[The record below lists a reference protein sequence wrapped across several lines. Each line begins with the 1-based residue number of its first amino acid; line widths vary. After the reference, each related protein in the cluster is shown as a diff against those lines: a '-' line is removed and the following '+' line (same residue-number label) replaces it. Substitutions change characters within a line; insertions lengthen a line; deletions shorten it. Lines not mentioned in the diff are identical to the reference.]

1 LQREKGTIV
10 EMRSNLKIC
19 LLVYDK
25 PEFSLNMKQ
34 TDKFNITQHKI
45 SNYRHMICMKTINV
59 QKPFIMNY
67 SQTSS
72 INHPL
77 QNNLVGEKKVTNLTH
92 PTIKKDS
99 LNQIDKRVPQKS
111 TKNSIFERKKNELY
125 INFGEISSS

>member
-1 LQREKGTIV
+1 LIQDLKLQREKGTIV
-10 EMRSNLKIC
+10 EMRNNLKVY
-19 LLVYDK
+19 LLVNDK

-59 QKPFIMNY
+59 QKSFIMNY

-77 QNNLVGEKKVTNLTH
+77 QNNLVGEKGH
-92 PTIKKDS
+92 
-99 LNQIDKRVPQKS
+99 
-111 TKNSIFERKKNELY
+111 
-125 INFGEISSS
+125 